1 MGFLLAEDV
10 DPSLA
15 KRAKR
20 EAREE
25 AGANSFAVIAL
36 EWFNTRYAIVSGRSE
51 TDPAAHLVDALRPA
65 QKRHLEDFGKG
76 CATRNY

>member
-1 MGFLLAEDV
+1 MGSLLAEDV

-25 AGANSFAVIAL
+25 AGADSFEVIAL
-36 EWFNTRYAIVSGRSE
+36 GWFNTRMGDKSKSHRDR
-51 TDPAAHLVDALRPA
+51 TLRAL
-65 QKRHLEDFGKG
+65 QKDLFP
-76 CATRNY
+76 TSN